1 MSAPLDG
8 IRVLDLSRILAGP
21 WCTQMLA
28 DFGADVIKIENPDG
42 GDDTRSW
49 GPPFLKDKDGN
60 DTNEAAYYMSANRN
74 KRSVTVNLRS
84 EEGKEVIRELAKT
97 ADVVVENFKV
107 DGLAK
112 LGLGAEDLMALN
124 PRLIYCSITGFGQT
138 GPKAPEPGYDYLI
151 QGLGGIMS
159 ITGNPDG
166 TPGAGPQ
173 RVGLAICDLTTG
185 MYSTIA
191 ILAALQHRERTG
203 RGQHIDM
210 ALLDVH
216 VGWLANQA
224 MNYFIGGQ
232 VPQRTGAWHPNLS
245 PYQPFPCADGEV
257 IVACG
262 NDRQF
267 RILTR
272 EIGVP
277 ELADDPRFV
286 TVPDRNANREAL
298 AQIISDRMR
307 LKPREHW
314 LTRLPEAGV
323 PCSGLNTID
332 KTFEEPQ
339 VIARGMK
346 VEVPHPLSPT
356 GTVPNVANPIKFS
369 DSKIAYRRAAPML
382 GEHTD
387 EVLGE
392 VLGLDAARIAALK
405 GAGAL

>member
-8 IRVLDLSRILAGP
+8 LRVLDLTRILAGP

-60 DTNEAAYYMSANRN
+60 DTKEAAYYLSANRN
-74 KRSVTVNLRS
+74 KRSVTVNMRS
-84 EEGKEVIRELAKT
+84 EEGKEIIRELART

-107 DGLAK
+107 GGLAK
-112 LGLGAEDLMALN
+112 LGLGEADLRALN
-124 PRLIYCSITGFGQT
+124 PRLIYVSITGFGQT

-159 ITGNPDG
+159 ITGNPDDV
-166 TPGAGPQ
+166 PGGGPQ
-173 RVGLAICDLTTG
+173 RVGIAVSDLTTG

-191 ILAALQHRERTG
+191 TLAALQMRERTG
-203 RGQHIDM
+203 RGQYIDM
-210 ALLDVH
+210 ALLDVT
-216 VGWLANQA
+216 VGWLGNQA
-224 MNYFIGGQ
+224 LNWFIGGQ
-232 VPQRTGAWHPNLS
+232 VPQRTGPWHPNLA
-245 PYQPFPCADGEV
+245 PYQPFPCEEGEV

-272 EIGVP
+272 ELGIP
-277 ELADDPRFV
+277 DYADDPRFC
-286 TVPDRNANREAL
+286 TVPDRNKHRIEL
-298 AQIISDRMR
+298 AGIIAEQMR
-307 LKPREHW
+307 KKPREHW
-314 LTRLPEAGV
+314 LTELPKAGV

-332 KTFEEPQ
+332 KVFEEPQ

-346 VEVPHPLSPT
+346 IEAPHPLS
-356 GTVPNVANPIKFS
+356 GTAPGVANPIKFS
-369 DSKIAYRRAAPML
+369 EAVMEYRRSAPLL

-387 EVLGE
+387 EVLRE
-392 VLGLDAARIAALK
+392 VLGKDEAAIAALRK
-405 GAGAL
+405 AGAL

>member
-1 MSAPLDG
+1 MSSPLDG
-8 IRVLDLSRILAGP
+8 LRVLDLTRVLAGP

-28 DFGADVIKIENPDG
+28 DFGADVIKVENPDG

-60 DTNEAAYYMSANRN
+60 DTREAAYYLSANRN

-84 EEGKEVIRELAKT
+84 EEGRKVIRELAAKS
-97 ADVVVENFKV
+97 DVLVENFKV
-107 DGLAK
+107 GGLAK
-112 LGLGAEDLMALN
+112 MGLGYEDLKEIN
-124 PRLIYCSITGFGQT
+124 PRLIYVSITGFGQT
-138 GPKAPEPGYDYLI
+138 GPRAQEPGYDYLI

-166 TPGAGPQ
+166 APGAGPQ
-173 RVGLAICDLTTG
+173 RVGIAITDLTTG
-185 MYSTIA
+185 MYATIA
-191 ILAALQHRERTG
+191 TLAALAHREKTG
-203 RGQHIDM
+203 RGQYIDM

-224 MNYFIGGQ
+224 MNYFIGGN
-232 VPQRTGAWHPNLS
+232 VPQRTGPWHPNLA
-245 PYQPFPCADGEV
+245 PYQPFPCQDGEV

-272 EIGVP
+272 ELGVP

-286 TVPDRNANREAL
+286 TVPDRNANREL
-298 AQIISDRMR
+298 LSGLIEAQMR
-307 LKPREHW
+307 RRPRAHW
-314 LTRLPEAGV
+314 LDALPKAGV

-339 VIARGMK
+339 ILARNMKIA
-346 VEVPHPLSPT
+346 VPHPLA
-356 GTVPNVANPIKFS
+356 GEIPNVANPIKFS
-369 DSKIAYRRAAPML
+369 EAELSYRRAAPLL

-387 EVLGE
+387 EVLRE
-392 VLGLDAARIAALK
+392 VLGLQDDRIEALK
-405 GAGAL
+405 VSGAL

>member
-1 MSAPLDG
+1 MSSPLDG
-8 IRVLDLSRILAGP
+8 LRVLDLTRVLAGP

-28 DFGADVIKIENPDG
+28 DFGADVIKVENPDG

-60 DTNEAAYYMSANRN
+60 DTREAAYYLSANRN

-84 EEGKEVIRELAKT
+84 EEGRQVIRDLAAKS
-97 ADVVVENFKV
+97 DVLVENFKV
-107 DGLAK
+107 GGLTK
-112 LGLGAEDLMALN
+112 MGLGYEDLKKIN
-124 PRLIYCSITGFGQT
+124 PRLIYVSITGFGQT
-138 GPKAPEPGYDYLI
+138 GPRAQEPGYDYLI

-173 RVGLAICDLTTG
+173 RVGIAITDLTTG

-191 ILAALQHRERTG
+191 TLAALAHREKTG
-203 RGQHIDM
+203 RGQYIDM

-224 MNYFIGGQ
+224 MNYFIGGN
-232 VPQRTGAWHPNLS
+232 VPQRTGPWHPNLA

-272 EIGVP
+272 ELGVP

-286 TVPDRNANREAL
+286 TVPDRNANREL
-298 AQIISDRMR
+298 
-307 LKPREHW
+307 L
-314 LTRLPEAGV
+314 
-323 PCSGLNTID
+323 SGLI
-332 KTFEEPQ
+332 EAQMRRRP
-339 VIARGMK
+339 A
-346 VEVPHPLSPT
+346 PT
-356 GTVPNVANPIKFS
+356 GWTRC
-369 DSKIAYRRAAPML
+369 RRPASPAPASTPSTRRSRSRRFL
-382 GEHTD
+382 RAT
-387 EVLGE
+387 
-392 VLGLDAARIAALK
+392 
-405 GAGAL
+405 